1 MEVLLRSNE
10 TPVELRAEGEA
21 KQIAGVAAVYY
32 DGTRGTEFVLD
43 PGGNGRRRVVERI
56 LPGAFDR
63 VIRESNVNDTRAL
76 FNHESNYLLGRR
88 SAGTLKLENT
98 PRGLAYSI
106 PYDETDPDHQRV
118 ASKMKRG
125 DLKGSSF
132 AFTVGA
138 SGMERKI
145 EGDLGVIEIRGVDK
159 LYDVG
164 PVTFPAYAGTDAG
177 LRGHDP
183 EKELKQFRDWE
194 AATEQAANDEAEA
207 EKQKVKDELATLEAR
222 AKLAAM

>member
-10 TPVELRAEGEA
+10 TEVELRAEGDA
-21 KQIAGVAAVYY
+21 KEIAGVAAVYY

-43 PGGNGRRRVVERI
+43 PGGQGRRKVVERI
-56 LPGAFDR
+56 LPGAFDK

-76 FNHESNYLLGRR
+76 FNHNSDHLLGRR
-88 SAGTLKLENT
+88 SAGTLTLQNT
-98 PRGLAYSI
+98 PKGLAYSI
-106 PYDETDPDHQRV
+106 RFDASDPDHQRV
-118 ASKMKRG
+118 AAKMQRG

-138 SGMERKI
+138 NGMERKI
-145 EGDLGVIEIRGVDK
+145 EGDTGVVEIRGVDK

-194 AATEQAANDEAEA
+194 AATEKEARDKEEA
-207 EKQKVKDELATLEAR
+207 EKQKIKDDLATLEAR
-222 AKLAAM
+222 AKLAAL

>member
-1 MEVLLRSNE
+1 MDILRRSNE
-10 TPVELRAEGEA
+10 TEVELRAEGDA
-21 KQIAGVAAVYY
+21 KQISGVAAVYY
-32 DGTRGTEFVLD
+32 DGTRNTEFVLD
-43 PGGNGRRRVVERI
+43 PGGAGRRKVVERI

-76 FNHESNYLLGRR
+76 FNHNSDHLLGRR

-106 PYDETDPDHQRV
+106 PFDESDPDHQRV
-118 ASKMKRG
+118 AAKMKRG

-132 AFTVGA
+132 AFTVGDK
-138 SGMERKI
+138 GMERKI
-145 EGDLGVIEIRGVDK
+145 EGEVGVVEIRGVEK

-164 PVTFPAYAGTDAG
+164 PVTFPAYSGTDAG

-183 EKELKQFRDWE
+183 EQELKKFRDWE
-194 AATEQAANDEAEA
+194 SATEQEQKDADVAT
-207 EKQKVKDELATLEAR
+207 KQKIADELATLEAR